1 MPESRGRVVAVTGAA
16 RGMGRA
22 MVRGF
27 LAEGAKVAAMD
38 LSWDPTGFSG
48 DNDHSFVKE
57 LQDRQD
63 DVLVSTVDIS
73 DAGAVDA
80 AYQATMDKFGT
91 VDVLVNN
98 AGLRQRNLFPP
109 TGKITTLETQD
120 SDWEKMFG
128 VGVFG
133 TLKVTRKFIQ
143 PMLERQSGSII
154 SVISGGAMHTGV
166 DGVYVAQRSSSREM
180 PYQSA
185 KAATLTMMFYLA
197 DEVQE
202 SNVAVNI
209 LIPGNAR
216 TTGYDEQNEARRAA
230 GQTGSSHR
238 PGRFSMTPEHI
249 VPITLFLAGQDA
261 NTGVTGK
268 CFDVPTWNLEHG
280 HGGPEEWRDPD
291 ANRA

>member
-1 MPESRGRVVAVTGAA
+1 MSDLQGRVVAVTGAA

-27 LAEGAKVAAMD
+27 LAEGAKVVAMD
-38 LSWDPTGFSG
+38 VSWDPTGFSG
-48 DNDHSFVKE
+48 DNDDAFLRE
-57 LQDRQD
+57 LHDRQD

-73 DAGAVDA
+73 DAQAVEA
-80 AYQATMDKFGT
+80 SYQATMDKYGT
-91 VDVLVNN
+91 VDALVNN

-109 TGKITTLETQD
+109 TGKITTLETKD

-154 SVISGGAMHTGV
+154 SVISGGAMHTAAG
-166 DGVYVAQRSSSREM
+166 GAYVAQRSSSREM

-202 SNVAVNI
+202 SNVSVNI

-216 TTGYDEQNEARRAA
+216 TTGYDEQNEARRAE
-230 GQTGSSHR
+230 GQTGSSNR

-261 NTGVTGK
+261 STGITGK

-280 HGGPEEWRDPD
+280 LGGPEAWQDPD

>member
-1 MPESRGRVVAVTGAA
+1 MSDLQGRVVAVTGAA

-27 LAEGAKVAAMD
+27 LAEGAKVVAMD
-38 LSWDPTGFSG
+38 VSWDPTGFSG
-48 DNDHSFVKE
+48 DNDDAFLRE

-73 DAGAVDA
+73 DAQAVEA
-80 AYQATMDKFGT
+80 SYQATMDKYGT
-91 VDVLVNN
+91 VDALVNN

-109 TGKITTLETQD
+109 TGKITTLETKD

-154 SVISGGAMHTGV
+154 SVISGGAMHTAAG
-166 DGVYVAQRSSSREM
+166 GAYVAQRSSSREM

-202 SNVAVNI
+202 SNVSVNI

-216 TTGYDEQNEARRAA
+216 TTGYDEQNEARRAE
-230 GQTGSSHR
+230 GQTGSSNR

-261 NTGVTGK
+261 NTGITGK

-280 HGGPEEWRDPD
+280 LGGPEAWRDPD